1 VTTLY
6 ATQPREAPSA
16 AAFAT
21 APSGTYAVIV
31 AVFCGLL
38 LISNI
43 AATKTITVVDGLPAF
58 VGGGIFTDGGAFL
71 FPLTYIV
78 GDVLAEVYGLR
89 QAKRAIWVG
98 FALGALASLTFLAVG
113 AAPPGP
119 GYENQEAFV
128 AVLGFVPRIVLASL
142 SGYLAGQFLNA
153 YVVVKIKE
161 RTKER
166 HLWARLIGSTVVGEF
181 ADTALFCFIAFVGVF
196 PTWGGLI
203 SYAVAGYVYKV
214 MVEVIMLPVTY
225 AVIKAIK
232 KREPGYTA
240 ATSDRG
246 APVRQMRLVVAV
258 EDYHSA
264 VRFYRDELG
273 LVAEET
279 YDGENGAQVMILGA
293 GRATLELSNRPQIDL
308 IDTVE
313 VGRTGVSGKYRIAF
327 EVDDSAGVAK
337 RLTDAGAEVIAPP
350 TVTPWRSLNAR
361 LQGPADL
368 QLTIFPNS
376 RHVIDQVIIATRT
389 LLTASP
395 WRPRGRSSAQGHECE
410 RKGGPRPSIRGL
422 VRRYAALGS
431 HTRSMADS
439 GAVRQ
444 DLRSKIN
451 RATTSRAHEI
461 NQIQVVRST
470 SGPAGHRTWKLTLP
484 SVACAISVSNTLP
497 PVRLNSHAYQKVTAT
512 VVAISGRLRS
522 NCGMKTSGRCQ
533 PAISSPSTAVDA
545 RGDHFDCSRG

>member
-1 VTTLY
+1 MTTVY
-6 ATQPREAPSA
+6 ATQPREAPSTA
-16 AAFAT
+16 SFAT

-43 AATKTITVVDGLPAF
+43 AATKTITVVDGLPEF

-78 GDVLAEVYGLR
+78 GDILAEVYGLR

-98 FALGALASLTFLAVG
+98 FGLGALASLTFLAVG

-203 SYAVAGYVYKV
+203 SYAVAGYIYKV
-214 MVEVIMLPVTY
+214 LVEVIMLPVTY
-225 AVIKAIK
+225 AVIRAIK
-232 KREPGYTA
+232 KREPGYAPSPQGGTA
-240 ATSDRG
+240 
-246 APVRQMRLVVAV
+246 VRQMRLVVAV
-258 EDYHSA
+258 DDYDAA

-273 LVAEET
+273 LVLEET
-279 YDGENGAQVMILGA
+279 FEGENGARVMILGA
-293 GRATLELSNRPQIDL
+293 GRATFELSNRPQIDL

-313 VGRTGVSGKYRIAF
+313 VGRTGVSGKYRVAF
-327 EVDDSAGVAK
+327 EVDDSAGVTDG
-337 RLTDAGAEVIAPP
+337 LTAAGAELIAPP
-350 TVTPWRSLNAR
+350 VVTPWNSLNAR
-361 LQGPADL
+361 LQGPAEV
-368 QLTIFPNS
+368 QLTVF
-376 RHVIDQVIIATRT
+376 T
-389 LLTASP
+389 
-395 WRPRGRSSAQGHECE
+395 E
-410 RKGGPRPSIRGL
+410 
-422 VRRYAALGS
+422 LG
-431 HTRSMADS
+431 
-439 GAVRQ
+439 
-444 DLRSKIN
+444 
-451 RATTSRAHEI
+451 TTK
-461 NQIQVVRST
+461 V
-470 SGPAGHRTWKLTLP
+470 PAEQ
-484 SVACAISVSNTLP
+484 S
-497 PVRLNSHAYQKVTAT
+497 
-512 VVAISGRLRS
+512 
-522 NCGMKTSGRCQ
+522 
-533 PAISSPSTAVDA
+533 
-545 RGDHFDCSRG
+545 

>member
-1 VTTLY
+1 VTTLHD
-6 ATQPREAPSA
+6 TRQRDSFSSVS
-16 AAFAT
+16 FAT

-43 AATKTITVVDGLPAF
+43 AATKTITVVDGLPEF
-58 VGGGIFTDGGAFL
+58 LGGGIFTDGGAFL

-78 GDVLAEVYGLR
+78 GDVLAEVYGLH

-119 GYENQEAFV
+119 GYENQDAFL

-142 SGYLAGQFLNA
+142 AGYLAGQLLNA

-214 MVEVIMLPVTY
+214 MVEVILLPVTY
-225 AVIKAIK
+225 AVIRAIK

-240 ATSDRG
+240 QSGMGSA
-246 APVRQMRLVVAV
+246 VRQMRLVVAV
-258 EDYHSA
+258 DDYDAA

-273 LVAEET
+273 LALEET
-279 YDGENGAQVMILGA
+279 YDGENGARVMILGA

-313 VGRTGVSGKYRIAF
+313 VGRTGVSGKYRVAF
-327 EVDDSAGVAK
+327 EVADSENVTN
-337 RLTDAGAEVIAPP
+337 RLVSAGAELIAPP
-350 TVTPWRSLNAR
+350 TITPWRSLNAR
-361 LQGPADL
+361 LQGPGEV
-368 QLTIFPNS
+368 QLTIF
-376 RHVIDQVIIATRT
+376 TE
-389 LLTASP
+389 L
-395 WRPRGRSSAQGHECE
+395 
-410 RKGGPRPSIRGL
+410 
-422 VRRYAALGS
+422 
-431 HTRSMADS
+431 
-439 GAVRQ
+439 
-444 DLRSKIN
+444 
-451 RATTSRAHEI
+451 
-461 NQIQVVRST
+461 
-470 SGPAGHRTWKLTLP
+470 GPAP
-484 SVACAISVSNTLP
+484 S
-497 PVRLNSHAYQKVTAT
+497 Q
-512 VVAISGRLRS
+512 
-522 NCGMKTSGRCQ
+522 
-533 PAISSPSTAVDA
+533 
-545 RGDHFDCSRG
+545 

>member
-6 ATQPREAPSA
+6 ATQPREAPSTTS
-16 AAFAT
+16 FAT

-43 AATKTITVVDGLPAF
+43 AATKTITVVDGLPQF
-58 VGGGIFTDGGAFL
+58 VGGGIFTDGGAIL

-78 GDVLAEVYGLR
+78 GDILAEIYGLG

-119 GYENQEAFV
+119 GYENQDAFV

-181 ADTALFCFIAFVGVF
+181 ADTMLFCFIAFVGVF

-203 SYAVAGYVYKV
+203 SYAVAGYIYKV
-214 MVEVIMLPVTY
+214 LVEVIMLPVTY
-225 AVIKAIK
+225 AVIRVIK
-232 KREPGYTA
+232 RREPGYAPA
-240 ATSDRG
+240 AENGTG
-246 APVRQMRLVVAV
+246 VRQMRLVVAV
-258 EDYHSA
+258 ENYDAA

-273 LVAEET
+273 LVQQET
-279 YDGENGAQVMILGA
+279 HDGKNGAQVMILGA

-313 VGRTGVSGKYRIAF
+313 VGRTAVSGKYRVAF
-327 EVDDSAGVAK
+327 EVDDSAGVTD
-337 RLTDAGAEVIAPP
+337 RLTAAGAQLIAPP
-350 TVTPWRSLNAR
+350 IVTPWNSRNAR
-361 LQGPADL
+361 LLGPADV
-368 QLTIFPNS
+368 QLTIFTELGTTELP
-376 RHVIDQVIIATRT
+376 TE
-389 LLTASP
+389 
-395 WRPRGRSSAQGHECE
+395 RS
-410 RKGGPRPSIRGL
+410 
-422 VRRYAALGS
+422 
-431 HTRSMADS
+431 
-439 GAVRQ
+439 
-444 DLRSKIN
+444 
-451 RATTSRAHEI
+451 
-461 NQIQVVRST
+461 
-470 SGPAGHRTWKLTLP
+470 
-484 SVACAISVSNTLP
+484 
-497 PVRLNSHAYQKVTAT
+497 
-512 VVAISGRLRS
+512 
-522 NCGMKTSGRCQ
+522 
-533 PAISSPSTAVDA
+533 
-545 RGDHFDCSRG
+545 

>member
-1 VTTLY
+1 VTTLHD
-6 ATQPREAPSA
+6 TQHREASSA
-16 AAFAT
+16 VSFAT

-43 AATKTITVVDGLPAF
+43 AATKTITVLDGLPAA

-119 GYENQEAFV
+119 GYENQEAFL

-142 SGYLAGQFLNA
+142 AGYLVGQFLNA

-181 ADTALFCFIAFVGVF
+181 ADTALFCFIAFAGVF

-214 MVEVIMLPVTY
+214 MVEVILLPVTY
-225 AVIKAIK
+225 AVIRAIK
-232 KREPGYTA
+232 KREPGYAITLPQHGE
-240 ATSDRG
+240 T
-246 APVRQMRLVVAV
+246 PVRQMRLVVTV
-258 EDYHSA
+258 DDHDNDDYDNV

-273 LVAEET
+273 LVVEET
-279 YDGENGAQVMILGA
+279 YEGENGATVMILGA

-313 VGRTGVSGKYRIAF
+313 VGRTGVSGKYRLAF
-327 EVDDSAGVAK
+327 EVDDSASVTN
-337 RLTDAGAEVIAPP
+337 RLVFAGAELIAPP

-361 LQGPADL
+361 LQGPGEV
-368 QLTIFPNS
+368 QLTIF
-376 RHVIDQVIIATRT
+376 T
-389 LLTASP
+389 
-395 WRPRGRSSAQGHECE
+395 E
-410 RKGGPRPSIRGL
+410 
-422 VRRYAALGS
+422 LGD
-431 HTRSMADS
+431 TE
-439 GAVRQ
+439 
-444 DLRSKIN
+444 N
-451 RATTSRAHEI
+451 
-461 NQIQVVRST
+461 
-470 SGPAGHRTWKLTLP
+470 AG
-484 SVACAISVSNTLP
+484 N
-497 PVRLNSHAYQKVTAT
+497 
-512 VVAISGRLRS
+512 
-522 NCGMKTSGRCQ
+522 
-533 PAISSPSTAVDA
+533 
-545 RGDHFDCSRG
+545 DH

>member
-1 VTTLY
+1 VTTLHD
-6 ATQPREAPSA
+6 TQHREASSTVS
-16 AAFAT
+16 FAT

-43 AATKTITVVDGLPAF
+43 AATKTITVVDGLPAA

-119 GYENQEAFV
+119 GYENQEAFL

-142 SGYLAGQFLNA
+142 SGYLVGQFLNA

-196 PTWGGLI
+196 PTWGALI

-214 MVEVIMLPVTY
+214 MVEVILLPVTY
-225 AVIKAIK
+225 AVIRSIK
-232 KREPGYTA
+232 KREPGYA
-240 ATSDRG
+240 A
-246 APVRQMRLVVAV
+246 APSYSGTPVHQMRLVVAV
-258 EDYHSA
+258 DDYDNA

-273 LVAEET
+273 LLVEET
-279 YDGENGAQVMILGA
+279 FEGEHGARVMILGA

-313 VGRTGVSGKYRIAF
+313 VGRTGVSGKYRLAL
-327 EVDDSAGVAK
+327 EVDDSASVTD
-337 RLTDAGAEVIAPP
+337 RLVSAGAELIAAP
-350 TVTPWRSLNAR
+350 TMTPWHSLNAR
-361 LQGPADL
+361 LQGPGDV
-368 QLTIFPNS
+368 QLTIF
-376 RHVIDQVIIATRT
+376 T
-389 LLTASP
+389 
-395 WRPRGRSSAQGHECE
+395 E
-410 RKGGPRPSIRGL
+410 
-422 VRRYAALGS
+422 LGE
-431 HTRSMADS
+431 TED
-439 GAVRQ
+439 
-444 DLRSKIN
+444 
-451 RATTSRAHEI
+451 
-461 NQIQVVRST
+461 
-470 SGPAGHRTWKLTLP
+470 AG
-484 SVACAISVSNTLP
+484 N
-497 PVRLNSHAYQKVTAT
+497 
-512 VVAISGRLRS
+512 
-522 NCGMKTSGRCQ
+522 
-533 PAISSPSTAVDA
+533 
-545 RGDHFDCSRG
+545 DHDDTDKH

>member
-1 VTTLY
+1 MTTLRD
-6 ATQPREAPSA
+6 TQHREARSTVS
-16 AAFAT
+16 FAT

-43 AATKTITVVDGLPAF
+43 AATKTITVVDGLPAAI
-58 VGGGIFTDGGAFL
+58 GGGIFTDGGAFL

-119 GYENQEAFV
+119 GYENQEAFL

-203 SYAVAGYVYKV
+203 SYAVAGYIYKV
-214 MVEVIMLPVTY
+214 MVEVILLPVTY
-225 AVIKAIK
+225 AVIRAIK
-232 KREPGYTA
+232 KREPGYA
-240 ATSDRG
+240 AAAQLHGETS
-246 APVRQMRLVVAV
+246 VRQMRLVVAV
-258 EDYHSA
+258 DDYDRA

-273 LVAEET
+273 LLVEET
-279 YDGENGAQVMILGA
+279 YEGENEAKVMILGA
-293 GRATLELSNRPQIDL
+293 GRATLELSNGPQIDL

-313 VGRTGVSGKYRIAF
+313 VGRTGVSGKYRLAF
-327 EVDDSAGVAK
+327 EVDDSASVTN
-337 RLTDAGAEVIAPP
+337 RLVSAGAELIAPP

-361 LQGPADL
+361 LHGPGDV
-368 QLTIFPNS
+368 QLTIF
-376 RHVIDQVIIATRT
+376 TE
-389 LLTASP
+389 
-395 WRPRGRSSAQGHECE
+395 QGTT
-410 RKGGPRPSIRGL
+410 GD
-422 VRRYAALGS
+422 AGS
-431 HTRSMADS
+431 DHD
-439 GAVRQ
+439 
-444 DLRSKIN
+444 
-451 RATTSRAHEI
+451 
-461 NQIQVVRST
+461 
-470 SGPAGHRTWKLTLP
+470 
-484 SVACAISVSNTLP
+484 NTDK
-497 PVRLNSHAYQKVTAT
+497 S
-512 VVAISGRLRS
+512 
-522 NCGMKTSGRCQ
+522 
-533 PAISSPSTAVDA
+533 
-545 RGDHFDCSRG
+545 